1 MCKRWLRRSSNDAKR
16 HRPQRGGAVSMRT
29 ALEAHTDNVRYRLR
43 EALEA
48 RTEIVFVYL
57 HGSFAEGLPFH
68 DVDVAIYLDP
78 ALVTATDVFDY
89 EMNLSVELTRAFRVP
104 VDVHVLNGA
113 PLGFQ
118 HSVLQGEALL
128 VRDEDELTGFI
139 ERVSLEYMDFAYLGR
154 QYLLDVLRS

>member
-1 MCKRWLRRSSNDAKR
+1 MEEHAR
-16 HRPQRGGAVSMRT
+16 VIT
-29 ALEAHTDNVRYRLR
+29 EANTDVVRYRLR

-48 RTEIVFVYL
+48 RAEIIFAYL

-68 DVDVAIYLDP
+68 DVDVAVYLNP
-78 ALVTATDVFDY
+78 ALAMTTDIFDY
-89 EMNLSVELTRAFRVP
+89 EMSLSVELTRAFRFL
-104 VDVHVLNGA
+104 VDVHVLNGG

-128 VRDEDELTGFI
+128 VRDEDELTDFI

-154 QYLLDVLRS
+154 RYLLEVLR

>member
-1 MCKRWLRRSSNDAKR
+1 M
-16 HRPQRGGAVSMRT
+16 GT
-29 ALEAHTDNVRYRLR
+29 TLEAHTNDVRYRLR
-43 EALEA
+43 EKLEA
-48 RTEIVFVYL
+48 RAEIIFAYL

-68 DVDVAIYLDP
+68 DVDVAVYLDP
-78 ALVTATDVFDY
+78 ALATTMDIFDY
-89 EMNLSVELTRAFRVP
+89 EMNLSVKLTRALRFL

-128 VRDEDELTGFI
+128 VRDEDELTDFI

-154 QYLLDVLRS
+154 RYLLEVLQ

>member
-1 MCKRWLRRSSNDAKR
+1 MGIA
-16 HRPQRGGAVSMRT
+16 M
-29 ALEAHTDNVRYRLR
+29 EAHTDDVRYRLR

-68 DVDVAIYLDP
+68 DVDVAVYLNP
-78 ALVTATDVFDY
+78 AVAMVTDIFDY
-89 EMNLSVELTRAFRVP
+89 EMNLSVELTRTLRFL

-128 VRDEDELTGFI
+128 VRDEDELTDFI